1 MNKPKITLLFVA
13 AAFACAFS
21 ALDAAMAAAPASST
35 LTQPRAS
42 PHDTVSLH
50 VGDPSKG
57 PLVTII
63 YGRPYAK
70 GRKIFGDGGDYLVPD
85 GKVWRMGADEATTLI
100 TPKDMVIGDVTIPA
114 GAYTLDM
121 VPMKDGPSKFIVNK
135 SIGRWGI
142 PYDEKAQ
149 APNEFPRMD
158 MKTETLDKPVEEFT
172 ITIENNPAGGG
183 IIKLQWETTQYTV
196 AFTLKP

>member
-1 MNKPKITLLFVA
+1 MNIQKTSFLLLA
-13 AAFACAFS
+13 AVLACALP
-21 ALDAAMAAAPASST
+21 ALGAAAPASST

-42 PHDTVSLH
+42 PHDTVSGSRI
-50 VGDPSKG
+50 GDARAG
-57 PLVTII
+57 PLITII

-70 GRKIFGDGGDYLVPD
+70 GRKIFGDGTDYLVPF
-85 GKVWRMGADEATTLI
+85 GKVWRMGSDEATTLI
-100 TPKDMVIGDVTIPA
+100 TPKDMVIGTVTIPA
-114 GAYTLDM
+114 GVYTLDM

-158 MKTETLDKPVEEFT
+158 MKAEAIDKPVEEFT
-172 ITIENNPAGGG
+172 ITIENNLAGVGV
-183 IIKLQWETTQYTV
+183 IKMQWETTLYSI